1 MDITNSLSQTSASI
15 AIESEQSAQ
24 DNINLNINLKSLE
37 KADKQLTKA
46 QKDGISMNDLLKLIA
61 EIFQASNALHAE
73 LAQSRIQAAKVTTDI
88 ARILAA
94 DKCHD
99 SQVKFAIQVVS
110 GALTMAIN
118 TFSAYHTAKGKTVQ
132 DKHLQDLA
140 KPKGGK
146 VSDLTPQEINDHTAN
161 LERGAT
167 GKYGGFAQFGNAVKD
182 ATRDGMEVYH
192 ANEVQ
197 TQEEGQATIKHK
209 EKLDALKDQVF
220 QHFATVL
227 AKLNELLNDLEKASL
242 ATNR

>member
-1 MDITNSLSQTSASI
+1 MVITTSLSQPSALI
-15 AIESEQSAQ
+15 AMESAPSAQ
-24 DNINLNINLKSLE
+24 DNINIKLLQDCNEKLIKSE
-37 KADKQLTKA
+37 KR
-46 QKDGISMNDLLKLIA
+46 GISMNDLLTLLA
-61 EIFQASNALHAE
+61 EIFQSSYALHAE
-73 LAQSRIQAAKVTTDI
+73 IAQSRIQAAKVTTDI

-99 SQVKFAIQVVS
+99 SQVKFAIQVAS
-110 GALTMAIN
+110 GALTMAISS
-118 TFSAYHTAKGKTVQ
+118 FSAAKTASGKS
-132 DKHLQDLA
+132 LQDRHVA
-140 KPKGGK
+140 NGGK
-146 VSDLTPQEINDHTAN
+146 VSELTPAQINQHTASLLQMRN
-161 LERGAT
+161 
-167 GKYGGFAQFGNAVKD
+167 GKYTAVSQV
-182 ATRDGMEVYH
+182 ANTANSVSRDGMEVYH

>member
-1 MDITNSLSQTSASI
+1 MVITNSLSQTSASI

-24 DNINLNINLKSLE
+24 DNINLKSLE

-61 EIFQASNALHAE
+61 EIFQTSNALHAE

-99 SQVKFAIQVVS
+99 SQVKFAIQVAS
-110 GALTMAIN
+110 GALTMAISS
-118 TFSAYHTAKGKTVQ
+118 FSAAKTASGKS
-132 DKHLQDLA
+132 LQDRHVA
-140 KPKGGK
+140 NGGK
-146 VSDLTPQEINDHTAN
+146 VSELTPAQINQHTASLLQMRN
-161 LERGAT
+161 
-167 GKYGGFAQFGNAVKD
+167 GKYTAVSQ
-182 ATRDGMEVYH
+182 AANTANSVSRDGMEVYH